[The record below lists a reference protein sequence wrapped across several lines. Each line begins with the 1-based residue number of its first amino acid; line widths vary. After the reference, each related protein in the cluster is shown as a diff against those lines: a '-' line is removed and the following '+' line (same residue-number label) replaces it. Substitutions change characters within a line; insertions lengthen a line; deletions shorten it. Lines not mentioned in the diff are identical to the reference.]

1 MRKRST
7 VCGSAYVFALGPDC
21 NDNGDADFCDIRDG
35 ASRDDNDNGIP
46 DDCEVVQVVIDIS
59 FVGWAVPTFIS
70 RGRMYRWAWPTLLR
84 ADVEPGESAS

>member
-35 ASRDDNDNGIP
+35 ASR
-46 DDCEVVQVVIDIS
+46 
-59 FVGWAVPTFIS
+59 FVD
-70 RGRMYRWAWPTLLR
+70 LLNH
-84 ADVEPGESAS
+84 GSQTQKI

>member
-46 DDCEVVQVVIDIS
+46 DDCEVVQVVIDIRPRRAGGM
-59 FVGWAVPTFIS
+59 VHACVAMLPTRSGRSTIKTS
-70 RGRMYRWAWPTLLR
+70 RG
-84 ADVEPGESAS
+84 